1 MRLNLLITPRKV
13 ISMSSFCLISQISI
27 SVKSLFFAWTIR
39 GKSSFLALSLLLATQ
54 ALSLGVCN
62 GGVITTP
69 TDLAPGAKYYLVFVT
84 GAGTTGL
91 SSNISDYD
99 AFVNNEASQVSELSG
114 ITWKALGS
122 TSTVSARVH
131 LNIGDFP
138 IYRLDNIRIAD
149 NATDL
154 WDGSIA
160 NATGGPVLPNSFVWT
175 GSNTDGTASSYYLG
189 SSTPILGFTAFKDST
204 WINLRNDFPSSSTH
218 RMLAVSQLLTVGGSG
233 PAVPEPATIT
243 FWSLTASL
251 GFLLRG
257 RFQAK
262 RPSLA

>member
-1 MRLNLLITPRKV
+1 MN
-13 ISMSSFCLISQISI
+13 ISLQLAGAYCVF
-27 SVKSLFFAWTIR
+27 LFF
-39 GKSSFLALSLLLATQ
+39 SPAL
-54 ALSLGVCN
+54 CR
-62 GGVITTP
+62 GGVITPP
-69 TDLAPGAKYYLVFVT
+69 TDLAPGEKYYLMFVT

-99 AFVNNEASQVSELSG
+99 TFVNSEASQVSELSG
-114 ITWKALGS
+114 IAWKALGS
-122 TSTVSARVH
+122 TSTVSARDH

-138 IYRLDNIRIAD
+138 IYRLDNVRIAN

-160 NATGGPVLPNSFVWT
+160 NATGGSVLPNSFVWT
-175 GSNTDGTASSYYLG
+175 GSNTDGTASSDYLG
-189 SSTPILGFTAFKDST
+189 SSTPVLGFTALNNST

-233 PAVPEPATIT
+233 PAVPEPATMT